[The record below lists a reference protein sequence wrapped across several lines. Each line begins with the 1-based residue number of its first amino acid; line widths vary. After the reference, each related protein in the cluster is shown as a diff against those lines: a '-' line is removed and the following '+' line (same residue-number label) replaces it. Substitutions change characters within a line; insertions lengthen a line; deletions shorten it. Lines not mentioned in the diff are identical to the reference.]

1 MNRTLS
7 LQLLRVGKCRHL
19 ECVIA
24 RSGRLALIDFP
35 ALCGLIRHPER
46 GWILYDTGYSRHFFE
61 ATASFP
67 QRLIHTVLPV
77 KLPPAEELLLQLRR
91 AGITPAD
98 IGWVVLSH
106 YHGDHIAGLKDF
118 PNATFL
124 ALKADTDRFEALRGK
139 PWRSTLKG
147 QFHALLPTDFFR
159 RLRHAD
165 EAVLVSLPRWMAPFT
180 HGFDLFGDGTLL
192 GVPLPGHSA
201 GQLGVFLPDAGGRA
215 VFLVGDAC
223 WSLPACREG
232 RLPSVLTR
240 LVNAESTQYV
250 RTFLSLQQLAVRE
263 PTVTLLPSHCNAS
276 WRAFHDEHRP

>member
-1 MNRTLS
+1 MSRPLK

-19 ECVIA
+19 ECLVA
-24 RSGRLALIDFP
+24 RSGRLSLVDFP

-46 GWILYDTGYSRHFFE
+46 GWILYDTGYSKHFFE
-61 ATASFP
+61 ATASWP
-67 QRLIHTVLPV
+67 ERLIRTVLPV
-77 KLPPAEELLLQLRR
+77 ELPPGEHLLTQLHQ

-98 IGWVVLSH
+98 IGLVIVSH

-124 ALKADTDRFEALRGK
+124 ALKADTQRLEALRGR
-139 PWRSTLKG
+139 PWRSTLKA
-147 QFHALLPTDFFR
+147 QFHALLPTDFFQ

-165 EAVLVSLPRWMAPFT
+165 DAALVPLPGWMTPFT
-180 HGFDLFGDGTLL
+180 LGLDLLGDGSLL
-192 GVPLPGHSA
+192 GIALPGHSA
-201 GQLGVFLPDAGGRA
+201 GQMGVFLPDAGGRP

-240 LVNAESTQYV
+240 LVNADSPQYG

-263 PTVTLLPSHCNAS
+263 PAVALLPSHCNES
-276 WRAFHDEHRP
+276 WRAFCDER